1 MKIRLEIT
9 TDLYYNPSDTHQY
22 LVFIFEHVPFVGL
35 PLFLTDETPSCIV
48 SFFFKFIICLMNT
61 TYK

>member
-22 LVFIFEHVPFVGL
+22 LVFLFEHVPLVGL
-35 PLFLTDETPSCIV
+35 PLFLTDETPFCIV
-48 SFFFKFIICLMNT
+48 SFFLNLLFV
-61 TYK
+61 